1 MGVEWSRYS
10 PIDQLRVDRQGLDYL
25 KQTSI
30 VIKEDSS
37 DPAECLRRNYSHY
50 EKYLEKKASNIH
62 EKTKQIIEEENQ
74 RESKLDNFLNF
85 LDSWYDR
92 DGNTLNLK
100 PLPILV
106 PLSKKN
112 QYILENFFPASK
124 LKEFIVQ
131 YRI

>member
-1 MGVEWSRYS
+1 MMLILQGTIAIPEWAPFSN
-10 PIDQLRVDRQGLDYL
+10 D
-25 KQTSI
+25 
-30 VIKEDSS
+30 DSDDS
-37 DPAECLRRNYSHY
+37 FDSAEFLRRNYSHY

-85 LDSWYDR
+85 HDSWYDR
-92 DGNTLNLK
+92 DGNTLDLK

-112 QYILENFFPASK
+112 QYIFYLKFFWRNQ
-124 LKEFIVQ
+124 IVWG
-131 YRI
+131 YNE